1 MNTQCLQNF
10 LPQRNTHVFFSGE
23 APKRAPEAAKSKEAA
38 TEGPEAKAQAAL
50 DRTREYI
57 QANKKKLG
65 IDSVQV
71 KYDEKT
77 GHVNV
82 NIIDAPGK
90 VKFSKLP
97 SSVQHYFVQ
106 VAESYGLLMKAIA
119 EKQAKQGVEE
129 HSDRIETATNL
140 FRLDQLQDSGV
151 EVGLEEHK
159 A

>member
-1 MNTQCLQNF
+1 MNTQCSQNF
-10 LPQRNTHVFFSGE
+10 LPQKNTYVFFSGE
-23 APKRAPEAAKSKEAA
+23 APKRAPEADKSKEAA
-38 TEGPEAKAQAAL
+38 KEGPEAKAQAAL

-65 IDSVQV
+65 INSVEV
-71 KYDEKT
+71 KYNKET
-77 GHVNV
+77 GHVDV
-82 NIIDAPGK
+82 NITDAPGK
-90 VKFSKLP
+90 VKFSKMP
-97 SSVQHYFVQ
+97 SSVQHYFV
-106 VAESYGLLMKAIA
+106 LMKAIA

-129 HSDRIETATNL
+129 YSDRIETATNL